1 MSKTSGIVFVLSLA
15 MIAQGAIA
23 DTLDMLV
30 DKQRQA
36 LVHEMDKKL
45 QEDSGAKLAQAAQT
59 PATSPTQLPAATASA
74 DGDAK
79 KETRKPVDDLRVNAI
94 YGVNGMTTVDVSLGD
109 GPSYPITKDR
119 SIKGWT
125 IAKVSPSSVT
135 FRNIRTKALK
145 TIYLAEPTTLP
156 AATSQTTTSAGAMPA
171 VGLPIGMPMPNFPR
185 MGAQ

>member
-1 MSKTSGIVFVLSLA
+1 M
-15 MIAQGAIA
+15 A

-45 QEDSGAKLAQAAQT
+45 QEDSGAKLAQA
-59 PATSPTQLPAATASA
+59 PATSPSPLPPATASA
-74 DGDAK
+74 DTDAK
-79 KETRKPVDDLRVNAI
+79 KEARKPADDLRVNAI
-94 YGVNGMTTVDVSLGD
+94 YGVNGMTTVDVSIGD

-119 SIKGWT
+119 SIKGWA

-135 FRNIRTKALK
+135 FRNVRTKALK
-145 TIYLAEPTTLP
+145 TIYLAEPTTSQ
-156 AATSQTTTSAGAMPA
+156 ASASQTTMAAGVMPP
-171 VGLPIGMPMPNFPR
+171 VGLPVGMPMPNFPR

>member
-1 MSKTSGIVFVLSLA
+1 MSKTSGLVLVLSLA
-15 MIAQGAIA
+15 TIAQGAMA

-45 QEDSGAKLAQAAQT
+45 QEDSGAKLAQP
-59 PATSPTQLPAATASA
+59 PATSPNQLPPATASA
-74 DGDAK
+74 DTDAK
-79 KETRKPVDDLRVNAI
+79 KEARKPVDDLRVNAI
-94 YGVNGMTTVDVSLGD
+94 YGVNGMTTVDVSIGD

-135 FRNIRTKALK
+135 FRNVRTKALK
-145 TIYLAEPTTLP
+145 TIYLAEPTTST
-156 AATSQTTTSAGAMPA
+156 ATASQATMAAGAIPP
-171 VGLPIGMPMPNFPR
+171 VGLPVGMPMPNFPR

>member
-1 MSKTSGIVFVLSLA
+1 MSKTSVLVLVLSLA
-15 MIAQGAIA
+15 GIAQGAIA

-45 QEDSGAKLAQAAQT
+45 QEDSGAKLTQAAQA
-59 PATSPTQLPAATASA
+59 PANPPGQSPPAAVSA

-79 KETRKPVDDLRVNAI
+79 KEARKPADDLRVNAI

-145 TIYLAEPTTLP
+145 TVYLAEPTTPP
-156 AATSQTTTSAGAMPA
+156 AAITQGTSAGAMPP
-171 VGLPIGMPMPNFPR
+171 VGLPVGMPMPNFPR